1 MAQNRRS
8 ISSRNPLRWMQSLPF
23 FSSGES
29 DEGNFLVKVKR
40 VKLFGRIK
48 FVWRTRRRFFI
59 DKDNGTIRYQRTTTR
74 WSFRKRDDSFSVK
87 ISDVTNIRLEF
98 WCIYGMVI
106 KVIFLCENLSSA
118 IRDASSPR
126 KGAATHNFHKAKK
139 VKKKGPLRGGKL
151 PIPML

>member
-40 VKLFGRIK
+40 VKLLGRIK

-98 WCIYGMVI
+98 
-106 KVIFLCENLSSA
+106 
-118 IRDASSPR
+118 
-126 KGAATHNFHKAKK
+126 
-139 VKKKGPLRGGKL
+139 
-151 PIPML
+151 

>member
-1 MAQNRRS
+1 
-8 ISSRNPLRWMQSLPF
+8 MQSLPF

-40 VKLFGRIK
+40 VKLLGRIK

-59 DKDNGTIRYQRTTTR
+59 DKDNGTIRYQRATTR

-98 WCIYGMVI
+98 
-106 KVIFLCENLSSA
+106 
-118 IRDASSPR
+118 
-126 KGAATHNFHKAKK
+126 
-139 VKKKGPLRGGKL
+139 
-151 PIPML
+151 